1 MKKSRFRSMIQSL
14 VAVLF
19 MTAFVVSCAS
29 DKTRNR
35 AKEMAAKYWQ
45 DKAYPGKSYDVQV
58 VDAEEAGDGMW
69 RVKGMIDGETRVG
82 LFNPETESFTEGFYT
97 MAKEKERRVAELEQE
112 VKYWKEKSETLEK
125 ENFKLKVKL
134 NMPVDGKAGA
144 DSNH

>member
-1 MKKSRFRSMIQSL
+1 MKMKSLTVKLLASFAL
-14 VAVLF
+14 LAVI
-19 MTAFVVSCAS
+19 VSGCAS

-58 VDAEEAGDGMW
+58 VDAEEASDGMW

-82 LFNPETESFTEGFYT
+82 MFNPETESFTEGFYT

-125 ENFKLKVKL
+125 EVFKLKVKMNL
-134 NMPVDGKAGA
+134 PTDEKAVP
-144 DSNH
+144 SKTN

>member
-1 MKKSRFRSMIQSL
+1 MKNSRNLLKLISVAGVALML
-14 VAVLF
+14 VVAGC
-19 MTAFVVSCAS
+19 SS

-58 VDAEEAGDGMW
+58 VDAEPAGDGMW

-82 LFNPETESFTEGFYT
+82 MFNPETESFSEGFYT

-112 VKYWKEKSETLEK
+112 VKYYKEKSESLEK
-125 ENFKLKVKL
+125 EIFKLKVKL
-134 NMPVDGKAGA
+134 NMPVEDKAA
-144 DSNH
+144 APKTN

>member
-1 MKKSRFRSMIQSL
+1 MKSTKNSL
-14 VAVLF
+14 LHHSITTAALLALVL
-19 MTAFVVSCAS
+19 SGCAS

-82 LFNPETESFTEGFYT
+82 MFNPETESFTEGFYT

-112 VKYWKEKSETLEK
+112 VKYYKEKSESLEK
-125 ENFKLKVKL
+125 EIFKLKVKL
-134 NMPVDGKAGA
+134 NMPTDDKSAPKG
-144 DSNH
+144 N

>member
-1 MKKSRFRSMIQSL
+1 MKSNRNTVIQFSIAAA
-14 VAVLF
+14 AVL
-19 MTAFVVSCAS
+19 MLVLTGCAS

-82 LFNPETESFTEGFYT
+82 MFNPETESFTEGFYT

-112 VKYWKEKSETLEK
+112 VKYYKEKSESLEK
-125 ENFKLKVKL
+125 EIFKLKVKL
-134 NMPVDGKAGA
+134 NMPTDDKAAPKG
-144 DSNH
+144 N

>member
-1 MKKSRFRSMIQSL
+1 MKSTKNSVFRFSIAT
-14 VAVLF
+14 VAVL
-19 MTAFVVSCAS
+19 TLVLTGCAS

-82 LFNPETESFTEGFYT
+82 MFNPETESFTEGFYT

-112 VKYWKEKSETLEK
+112 VKYYKEKSESLEK
-125 ENFKLKVKL
+125 EIFKLKVKL
-134 NMPVDGKAGA
+134 NMPTDDKAAPKG
-144 DSNH
+144 N

>member
-1 MKKSRFRSMIQSL
+1 MFRSITCSSMK
-14 VAVLF
+14 VV
-19 MTAFVVSCAS
+19 MTALALGLVFTGCAS
-29 DKTRNR
+29 DKTKNR
-35 AKEMAAKYWQ
+35 AKELAAKYWQ
-45 DKAYPGKSYDVQV
+45 DKAYPGKAYDVQV

-82 LFNPETESFTEGFYT
+82 LFNPETESFSEGFYT

-134 NMPVDGKAGA
+134 NVPTEEKTSTPAA
-144 DSNH
+144 K